1 MKLVPREGY
10 PGTLDWIKG
19 KKIVAT
25 ITLYDEGLIEFSD
38 KVGNKEVTIESLGTK
53 NATVTVQR
61 RTLETDSWE
70 TKMDF
75 EPDRATLTIE

>member
-10 PGTLDWIKG
+10 EKTFDWIKG

-38 KVGNKEVTIESLGTK
+38 KVGNREVAIESLGTK
-53 NATVTVQR
+53 NTTVIVQKR
-61 RTLETDSWE
+61 TMESWEMKVDRETLE
-70 TKMDF
+70 
-75 EPDRATLTIE
+75 IE